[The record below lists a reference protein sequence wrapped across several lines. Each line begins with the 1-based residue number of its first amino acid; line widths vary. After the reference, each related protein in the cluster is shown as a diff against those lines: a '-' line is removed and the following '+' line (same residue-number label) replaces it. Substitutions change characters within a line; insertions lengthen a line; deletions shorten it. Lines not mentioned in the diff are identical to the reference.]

1 MKKVIAMLCLSML
14 FFAACQKDNGTSH
27 LRLQV
32 ENPRP
37 HGKVYVG
44 DGNYAWFNLG
54 DQIRVNGYTF
64 RMAAPKSSSPN
75 PVYNVDVDED
85 MLNRQPNYYDIF
97 YPGVG
102 SSYDATNRI
111 YTLELNAT
119 QPYVEDGDGNQ
130 KIACVM
136 AGSAEV
142 SDESTTIQM
151 HNLTALL
158 RVTINPPAGGGT
170 YYLKS
175 ITVRAKDNNGNERY
189 FSGKYTVDM
198 SASTL
203 KMVQDVSATPVE
215 GSQQMVLAVPEED
228 GMIAAGGSKSFYV
241 AVPPMENNVK
251 FTVMIY
257 GKLVDNAGKTSK
269 VIATVRHKNFT
280 DLLASEI
287 GPIVFNSVSE
297 GEGQLPYLYTVAADA
312 QGNPTK
318 KVRFSI
324 GNLQYKRGGT
334 HSRLV
339 LGSDVEGTWR
349 FAENQYDYIGANNS
363 KISQL
368 YDNTNKT
375 DWIDLFGW
383 ATSQMKWFRARFQP
397 YEYSG
402 SHNEYGT
409 NGSAP
414 NGMERQY
421 DWGANEIS
429 NGGGVAAM
437 NSQKWYT
444 MPGSEWN
451 YVVSGSS
458 AGGTVTSLSSTN
470 ARYNCAS
477 LATVCGVK
485 GVILLPDY
493 SWAKNWNK
501 YVNPISCAPF
511 VPNAWNNFNANVYN
525 QDQWDEMEAAG
536 AVFIPAGGKRVG
548 TTVTGYSN
556 ATTGSGLVFYWTSS
570 TPQQSGGNATSMFVY
585 DPNATTPI
593 LGVPD
598 TSQNRQEG
606 ASVRLVYEVPSSQ
619 W

>member
-14 FFAACQKDNGTSH
+14 FFSACQKENGNYR
-27 LRLQV
+27 LRLLV
-32 ENPRP
+32 ETPTSQE
-37 HGKVYVG
+37 KVYV
-44 DGNYAWFNLG
+44 DNQRWAWFNLG
-54 DQIRVNGYTF
+54 DQIRVNGYSF
-64 RMAAPKSSSPN
+64 RMAAPKTNSTP
-75 PVYNVDVDED
+75 PTYFVDVDED
-85 MLNRQPNYYDIF
+85 MINRQPNYYDIF

-102 SSYDATNRI
+102 STYDATSRT
-111 YTLELNAT
+111 YSVELNAT
-119 QPYVEDGDGNQ
+119 QPYVEDGNGNQ

-136 AGSAEV
+136 AGTAAA
-142 SDESTTIQM
+142 SDGSVDVQM

-158 RVTINPPAGGGT
+158 KVNINLPSGQD
-170 YYLKS
+170 YVLKS
-175 ITVRAKDNNGNERY
+175 ITVRAKDNSGNEKY
-189 FSGKYTVDM
+189 FAGKYTVNL
-198 SASTL
+198 AA
-203 KMVQDVSATPVE
+203 ATPAMTLVTSPME
-215 GSQQMVLAVPEED
+215 GAQQVVLAVPETE
-228 GMIAAGGSKSFYV
+228 GSISGGSSKSFYV
-241 AVPPMENNVK
+241 AVPPMQNVK
-251 FTVMIY
+251 FSVMLY
-257 GKLVDNAGKTSK
+257 GKLTSSGKTTK
-269 VIATVRHKNFT
+269 VIVTKRQTNWATLNANEVGTINFT
-280 DLLASEI
+280 
-287 GPIVFNSVSE
+287 SVAE
-297 GEGQLPYLYTVAADA
+297 GEGQLPYLYTVAANA

-334 HSRLV
+334 HSRLTM
-339 LGSDVEGTWR
+339 GSDVEGTWR

-368 YDNTNKT
+368 YSGTNMT

-383 ATSQMKWFRARFQP
+383 ATSQKKWSRDRFQP
-397 YEYSG
+397 YEYEG
-402 SHNEYGT
+402 SHNQYGT

-414 NGMERQY
+414 DGMERQY
-421 DWGANEIS
+421 DWSANEIS
-429 NGGGVAAM
+429 NGGGVDAM
-437 NSQKWYT
+437 NTQHWYT
-444 MPGSEWN
+444 MPGAEWN
-451 YVVSGSS
+451 YVVSGTTT
-458 AGGTVTSLSSTN
+458 GGSPTTVSTN
-470 ARYNCAS
+470 ARYKCNS

-511 VPNAWNNFNANVYN
+511 VPDAWTNFNANVYN

-585 DPNATTPI
+585 NPNASSPI
-593 LGVPD
+593 LGVPG